1 MTRIASLAMALSLAV
16 LASTSAAQAP
26 AAAAPTAAPATAN
39 PGAPLPLKDFFKAP
53 DFAQVAI
60 SPSGEFLAAVV
71 RTNDRR
77 NLAVVEIKTGNTRV
91 ITNLQGSDL
100 AGFRWLS
107 DQRLVYTL
115 FDTQRGLADQT
126 GAGLFAIDRDG
137 SNFREI
143 YPLRGTSDTSVGAYR
158 AGAYVAKIPGTEDI
172 LVQAP
177 QRSRRAFDILRINT
191 RTGQRTIAVD
201 RTPGETVG
209 WVADHQGVP
218 RAAITDMTDQRRKFG
233 VFLRDSAEAPWRKI
247 AEFDSYE
254 PEQIL
259 PVAFDG
265 DGSLL
270 VITRAGGDKTALYRW
285 DSAGN
290 KLGERL
296 VAHKDYDF
304 VSSRDDDGLASG
316 LVFDARTNKLVG
328 VRIEGER
335 LEQVWFDPEWA
346 KTQAAIDAAL
356 PNRINRLSRSSNTD
370 AVLVFS
376 YSDRDPGR
384 WYLLNLQKKQL
395 QELVARMPWIKPEQ
409 MAEAKF
415 MRYPARDGMSIPA
428 YLTLPPG
435 KPAKDLPLVVLVHG
449 GPFVR
454 GETWGFDAEAQF
466 LASRGYA
473 VLQADFRGSQGYG
486 WKHYR
491 AGWKQWGQA
500 MQDDLTDGVKYLAA
514 QGTVNPK
521 RVCIMGASYGGYAT
535 MMGLAKDPDLYRC
548 GINMVGVTDL
558 PLLIEATHSDT
569 NAVPRYSEHFYEN
582 MVGDSSKDK
591 AMLEANSPARQA
603 ARIKAPVMIVHSAG
617 DVRVPQEHATRMRS
631 ALRDAGKEPV
641 WIYYEDE
648 GHGFL
653 KESTRADLYTQLER
667 FLAENLK

>member
-1 MTRIASLAMALSLAV
+1 MTRMASMV
-16 LASTSAAQAP
+16 LALGLACSAPWAAAQAP
-26 AAAAPTAAPATAN
+26 AASAAPAAPAATA
-39 PGAPLPLKDFFKAP
+39 PVPLKDFFKQP

-60 SPSGEFLAAVV
+60 SPNGDFLAAVV

-77 NLAVVEIKTGNTRV
+77 NLAVVEIKNGNTRV
-91 ITNLQGSDL
+91 ITNLQATDL

-115 FDTQRGLADQT
+115 FDSQRGLADQT

-158 AGAYVAKIPGTEDI
+158 PGAYVAKIPGTEEI

-177 QRSRRAFDILRINT
+177 QRSRRALDILRVDT
-191 RTGQRTIAVD
+191 RTGQRNIVVD
-201 RTPGETVG
+201 RTPGEVIA

-218 RAAITDMTDQRRKFG
+218 RAAVTDVNDQRRRFA
-233 VFLRDSAEAPWRKI
+233 VFLRDSAETPWRKI
-247 AEFDSYE
+247 AEFDRYDA
-254 PEQIL
+254 EQL
-259 PVAFDG
+259 EPVAFDG

-270 VITRAGGDKTALYRW
+270 VIARAGGDKAALYRW
-285 DSAGN
+285 DAAGN

-304 VSSRDDDGLASG
+304 VSSRDDDSLASG
-316 LVFDARTNKLVG
+316 LVFDAKTNKLAG

-346 KTQAAIDAAL
+346 RMQAAIDAAL
-356 PNRINRLSRSSNTD
+356 PKHINRLSRSSNTD

-409 MAEAKF
+409 MAEVKF
-415 MRYPARDGMSIPA
+415 IRYPARDGLSIPA

-449 GPFVR
+449 GPFLR
-454 GETWGFDAEAQF
+454 GETWGYDAEAQF

-473 VLQADFRGSQGYG
+473 VLQADYRGSMGYG
-486 WKHYR
+486 WKHYA

-500 MQDDLTDGVKYLAA
+500 MQDDLSDGVKTLAA

-521 RVCIMGASYGGYAT
+521 RVCIMGGSYGGYAT
-535 MMGLAKDPDLYRC
+535 MMGLVKDPDLYRC

-558 PLLIEATHSDT
+558 PMFIDETHSDR
-569 NAVPRYSEHFYEN
+569 NYVPRYSDHFYEN
-582 MVGDSSKDK
+582 QVGHPSKDK
-591 AMLEANSPARQA
+591 AMLEANSPARHA
-603 ARIKAPVMIVHSAG
+603 ARIKAPVMIVHGAG
-617 DVRVPQEHATRMRS
+617 DVRVPQEHATKMRS

-641 WIYYEDE
+641 WIYYDDE

-653 KESTRADLYTQLER
+653 KESTRVDLYTQIER